1 MCQHDGVT
9 RTPDPDF
16 LGWAPDLP
24 LSWAPAE
31 GAGAEPPVPEQGR
44 LNEPARVPVVAG
56 HAPAAHAAHSPAVP
70 RPAAPR
76 PATPR
81 PAAPPPAVAV
91 PALRTPRTR
100 AASRLL
106 GPTLLAF
113 VLALGFTLTTL
124 FASEAA
130 GGSTAQFFVGAAVTV
145 FLARLAWSMLPR

>member
-1 MCQHDGVT
+1 M
-9 RTPDPDF
+9 
-16 LGWAPDLP
+16 
-24 LSWAPAE
+24 E
-31 GAGAEPPVPEQGR
+31 
-44 LNEPARVPVVAG
+44 
-56 HAPAAHAAHSPAVP
+56 
-70 RPAAPR
+70 
-76 PATPR
+76 
-81 PAAPPPAVAV
+81 AV
-91 PALRTPRTR
+91 PARRTPRTR

>member
-31 GAGAEPPVPEQGR
+31 GAGAEPPVPEQVR
-44 LNEPARVPVVAG
+44 FNEPARVPVVAG
-56 HAPAAHAAHSPAVP
+56 HAPAAHSPAVP
-70 RPAAPR
+70 RPAA
-76 PATPR
+76 PR

-130 GGSTAQFFVGAAVTV
+130 GGSTAQFFVGAAVTA

>member
-1 MCQHDGVT
+1 MT

-31 GAGAEPPVPEQGR
+31 GAGAEPPVPEQVR

-56 HAPAAHAAHSPAVP
+56 HAPAAHSPAVP
-70 RPAAPR
+70 RPAA
-76 PATPR
+76 PR

>member
-31 GAGAEPPVPEQGR
+31 GAGAEPPVPEQVR

-56 HAPAAHAAHSPAVP
+56 HAPAAHSPAVP
-70 RPAAPR
+70 RPAA
-76 PATPR
+76 PR